1 MNIKDDLTE
10 KNYYNCINEILEN
23 NLGKKNLNIKNLN
36 ISEIDQRLVRLL
48 KSISREEKEDKQY
61 QINSLSTC
69 DSRYLSGDEEDDDDI
84 DDVENETFVK
94 K

>member
-1 MNIKDDLTE
+1 M
-10 KNYYNCINEILEN
+10 
-23 NLGKKNLNIKNLN
+23 
-36 ISEIDQRLVRLL
+36 RLL